1 MSRNLFISR
10 RGSIIVD
17 AACCLPAF
25 IISFCLLLSLI
36 NQAGAEE
43 SSYAKMAKQ
52 VQTQVDLIAVSGADI
67 DVDYLIQFDFPG
79 NGVMTKLLYRPFVG
93 ESEDISSEDDELVYI
108 FTKRGIRYHKYGCS
122 TMIDGD
128 RELILTNTVRYS
140 YKACELCKPGSLP
153 NGALVY
159 MYSESST
166 VYHRKSC
173 ASVTKSFETMSRS
186 EAEGKGYSPCMLCI
200 GHDHDN

>member
-1 MSRNLFISR
+1 M
-10 RGSIIVD
+10 D

-43 SSYAKMAKQ
+43 SSYAKMARQ

-93 ESEDISSEDDELVYI
+93 ESAKISNEDDELVYI
-108 FTKRGIRYHKYGCS
+108 FPKRGIRYHRYGCS

-128 RELILTNTVRYS
+128 REIVLTNTVRNSYS
-140 YKACELCKPGSLP
+140 ACKLCKPGTLP

-159 MYSESST
+159 LYSEDSS

-186 EAEGKGYSPCMLCI
+186 EAEEKGYTPCMLCI
-200 GHDHDN
+200 GHDYQTGQ